1 MNLKK
6 METLKCFECK
16 IEKPLSKYR
25 PNRRHYQVKANKG
38 MCIICK
44 KCVFHSAITKLYV
57 VRYNFDENKFEIIKF
72 KDANE
77 AVDFIDKE
85 EGEY

>member
-1 MNLKK
+1 MNLMK
-6 METLKCFECK
+6 MQTLRCFECK
-16 IEKPLSKYR
+16 IEKPLSKYK
-25 PNRRHYQVKANKG
+25 PNRRLYQVKANKG

-44 KCVFHSAITKLYV
+44 KCVLYNALTKLYV